1 MQKTFRRYQFNLISF
16 FVIFGEIKGQLNSCK
31 NDDIECQYNANS
43 HLDTIM
49 GVHTMDEC
57 HQLCLDQDH
66 CEFVTYYDFSSSP
79 ANMCMLFRSCGQTTR
94 CTHCQ
99 TDWIGCD
106 KNCLSSTVGTLDE
119 TNVIEVFP
127 ETVTFQDCRNL
138 CKNNTNCSW
147 FTYFTSGHAQFHEHC
162 FLLNRLV
169 DHQYECDFCVTGPVN
184 CEQSDQCSMSLPG
197 DDNLQ
202 DSLTLT
208 SPDTTS
214 VNIHGGSGS
223 CSLRVLLVGGG
234 GDATGQLEGG
244 GGSGYVT
251 AHTVKLQ
258 SGNAEMAVRVGKAG
272 EVSEVTLYDST
283 LFTQSGADGKDSSG
297 GNGFSGGGYMMPGGS
312 DGGNGWGTKGGSGS
326 GLDLASLPFTS
337 VTLTPGAGGAVYDNI
352 LQIYG
357 GGGGGVLVSGGGPET
372 TEHQGQGYGGGGGHG
387 PGLPGDIVLEIAS
400 DD

>member
-1 MQKTFRRYQFNLISF
+1 MGETFRRYRCLLSL
-16 FVIFGEIKGQLNSCK
+16 FVIFGEINGQLDSCTNAK
-31 NDDIECQYNANS
+31 IECQYDANS

-49 GVHTMDEC
+49 PVYSVDQC
-57 HQLCLDQDH
+57 HQLCLDQDY
-66 CEFVTYYDFSSSP
+66 CEFVTYYGRYSSP
-79 ANMCMLFRSCGQTTR
+79 EYMCMLFRTCDQTTS
-94 CTHCQ
+94 CENGCQ

-106 KNCLSSTVGTLDE
+106 KNCLSSTVGTLGD
-119 TNVIEVFP
+119 NVIEVIP

-138 CKNNTNCSW
+138 CKQNTNCSW
-147 FTYFTSGHAQFHEHC
+147 FSYFTSGHSQFHEHC
-162 FLLNRLV
+162 FLLNELA
-169 DHQYECDFCVTGPVN
+169 DYQGECDFCVTGPVD

-197 DDNLQ
+197 DDSLH

-208 SPDTTS
+208 SPDTTT

-234 GDATGQLEGG
+234 GGALVHVEGG

-251 AHTVKLQ
+251 AHTVELQ
-258 SGNAEMAVRVGKAG
+258 SGDAEMAVRVGRAR
-272 EVSEVTLYDST
+272 EVSEITLYGTT

-312 DGGNGWGTKGGSGS
+312 DGGNGLGTKGGSGS
-326 GLDLASLPFTS
+326 GLDLSSLSFTS
-337 VTLTPGAGGAVYDNI
+337 VTLTPGAGGAVYANI

-357 GGGGGVLVSGGGPET
+357 GGGGGVLVNGGGPEA

-387 PGLPGDIVLEIAS
+387 LGLPGVIVLEIIR